1 MTEQTQAITISTIM
15 NEQPGTSICSITPE
29 PGNREQA
36 KAVFNAMNN
45 PTGRVKDLI
54 NKAISV
60 ENVLI
65 EVNDLLDDETGEIT
79 RVPRCVLITPDGESY
94 TATSKGILNS
104 IKNAYQAFGPAPWTG
119 GIEFTVKQVSVGRGS
134 MLTLEMV

>member
-1 MTEQTQAITISTIM
+1 MTEQSTAITISTIM
-15 NEQPGTSICSITPE
+15 NEQPGTSICSIVPE

-45 PTGRVKDLI
+45 PTGRIRDMVNMPI
-54 NKAISV
+54 VV

-79 RVPRCVLITPDGESY
+79 RVPRCVLITPKGERY
-94 TATSKGILNS
+94 TATSKGILTS
-104 IKNAYQAFGPAPWTG
+104 IKNAYQAFGPAPWAG
-119 GIEFTVKQVSVGRGS
+119 GIEFVVKQESVGRGT
-134 MLTLEMV
+134 MLKLEMV